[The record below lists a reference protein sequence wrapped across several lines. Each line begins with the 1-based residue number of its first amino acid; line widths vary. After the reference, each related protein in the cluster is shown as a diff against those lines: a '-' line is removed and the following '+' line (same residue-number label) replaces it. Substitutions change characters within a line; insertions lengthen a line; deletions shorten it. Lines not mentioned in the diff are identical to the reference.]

1 MADGNQIT
9 TVEKAE
15 GAVAVQGVDPI
26 MSLIE
31 RAACDPDFD
40 VAKMEKLLE
49 MRERQQAINA
59 KESFNRSFVA
69 AKKLIKPL
77 ARNKRNQQTNSNYSD
92 LEAIADAIDP
102 ILADHGFAPT
112 FGTAESSR
120 DGYYK
125 IVCDLLH
132 EDGHEKRYEAD
143 IPEDAT
149 GIKGTTNK
157 TATHAFGSSTTYGRR
172 YLKLMIFDIA
182 THDDDGNRAGQQRE
196 EETVGPEEMTV
207 LDDLLKQTKSD
218 RKEFFKYAKVEGM
231 AEIWMKNYPH
241 LKKALEKKLEAQKKE
256 PAQ

>member
-1 MADGNQIT
+1 MADGQLIT
-9 TVEKAE
+9 KERD
-15 GAVAVQGVDPI
+15 GAVSVPAADPI

-31 RAACDPDFD
+31 RAATDPNFD

-59 KESFNRSFVA
+59 KESFNRAFVA

-77 ARNKRNQQTNSNYSD
+77 ARNKRNTQTNSNYSD

-102 ILADHGFAPT
+102 ILAEHGFAPT
-112 FGTAESSR
+112 FGTADSKR

-182 THDDDGNRAGQQRE
+182 THDDDGNRASQQKE
-196 EETVGPEEMTV
+196 EETVGPEEMTI

-218 RKEFFKYAKVEGM
+218 RAQFFKYAKVEGM
-231 AEIWMKNYPH
+231 AEIWMKHYPH
-241 LKKALEKKLEAQKKE
+241 LKAVLEKKLEAQKKE
-256 PAQ
+256 FQK

>member
-1 MADGNQIT
+1 MPTDGNQVA

-15 GAVAVQGVDPI
+15 GQVAVQGIDPI

-31 RAACDPDFD
+31 RAATDPSFD

-59 KESFNRSFVA
+59 KKSFNRSFVA

-77 ARNKRNQQTNSNYSD
+77 ARNKRNQQTNSSYSD

-149 GIKGTTNK
+149 GIKGTANK
-157 TATHAFGSSTTYGRR
+157 TATHAFGSSSTYGRR
-172 YLKLMIFDIA
+172 YLKLMMFDIA
-182 THDDDGNRAGQQRE
+182 THDDDGNRAGHKPVE
-196 EETVGPEEMTV
+196 AVGMEEMTI
-207 LDDLLKQTKSD
+207 LDDLLKATKSD
-218 RKEFFKYAKVEGM
+218 RKAFFKYARVEGM
-231 AEIWMKNYPH
+231 ADITMKQYPG
-241 LKKALEKKLEAQKKE
+241 LVKALEKKKAAIEKDTGQ
-256 PAQ
+256 